1 MRISVFAISCLT
13 IGIASSLAVLG
24 NQSPANQPSSH
35 SHMPNIFSERIKDL
49 HEEAWRNPEKFE
61 ELGKKAEKF
70 QMLDDRL
77 QEQIR
82 KSKQESGSGTSK
94 SSDRPTRLLQV
105 LRNSKQGGPSPLLRS
120 GAIRRPNVSPSLGGA
135 TATRRSEFWT

>member
-35 SHMPNIFSERIKDL
+35 SHMPNIFSERIKICTKKRG
-49 HEEAWRNPEKFE
+49 EIRRSSKSWEKRRRNFRCWMTVCKS
-61 ELGKKAEKF
+61 KS
-70 QMLDDRL
+70 
-77 QEQIR
+77 